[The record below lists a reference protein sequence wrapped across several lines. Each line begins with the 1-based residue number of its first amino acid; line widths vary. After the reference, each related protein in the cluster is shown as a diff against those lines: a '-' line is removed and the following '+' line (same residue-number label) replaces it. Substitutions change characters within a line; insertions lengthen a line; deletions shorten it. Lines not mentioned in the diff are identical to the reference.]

1 MASNAHIG
9 SLEYDIMT
17 VGETP
22 FTHDAS
28 ELAAYVLPANKE
40 LNMVFHFE
48 LMDIDSPM
56 EGPQR
61 VPLIKKEWKL
71 EGLREIIVRWQLY
84 KRDEGFW
91 NA

>member
-1 MASNAHIG
+1 
-9 SLEYDIMT
+9 
-17 VGETP
+17 
-22 FTHDAS
+22 
-28 ELAAYVLPANKE
+28 
-40 LNMVFHFE
+40 MVFHFE

-61 VPLIKKEWKL
+61 VPLIKKDWTLKEF
-71 EGLREIIVRWQLY
+71 REIIVRWQLY